1 MTVGVVILISLPNT
15 SYSYL
20 VQLAAYAALLFGGCM
35 VCHGEAARS
44 RPAPESLTTF
54 YLCIAA
60 GGALGG
66 IFVSLLAPRIF
77 PGYWEFPLGVLAGV
91 ALLLSFSMSDPSS
104 WWHTGGLSL
113 ALSIFAG
120 LVLLTPPV
128 LSPVRGACAHFP
140 RCGIFGAGGALLLGA
155 LISFLM

>member
-1 MTVGVVILISLPNT
+1 MLFVG
-15 SYSYL
+15 
-20 VQLAAYAALLFGGCM
+20 GWM
-35 VCHGEAARS
+35 VCEGEAARS
-44 RPAPESLTTF
+44 RPDPEFLTAF
-54 YLCIAA
+54 YLYIAA

-104 WWHTGGLSL
+104 WWHTGSLSF

-120 LVLLTPPV
+120 LLLLTPPT
-128 LSPVRGACAHFP
+128 LSPVWGAAAHFP
-140 RCGIFGAGGALLLGA
+140 LSPIFLSPGA
-155 LISFLM
+155 